1 MSRRSTT
8 GGSLR
13 VFRALTKTPGAGR
26 KPPGVKMSSAL
37 LTRIKDDIKTAMK
50 AHDSETLGTLR
61 TLHSDIKNEA
71 MKNGATPAQIEESI
85 TDEMCVDVLARSVK
99 QKQEAIDILTKG
111 GFMDKVP
118 AEEACI
124 ALYRKYMPAE
134 MTEDEVKALIAEIKA
149 ATGASSPKDMG
160 KIMKEL
166 SPKVKGRFDAK
177 RASALV
183 QEALK

>member
-1 MSRRSTT
+1 
-8 GGSLR
+8 
-13 VFRALTKTPGAGR
+13 
-26 KPPGVKMSSAL
+26 MSSAL
-37 LTRIKDDIKTAMK
+37 LTKIKDDIKAAMK

-71 MKNGATPAQIEESI
+71 MKSGATPAQIEETI

-111 GFMDKVP
+111 GFLDKVP
-118 AEEACI
+118 AEEAII

-149 ATGASSPKDMG
+149 R
-160 KIMKEL
+160 L
-166 SPKVKGRFDAK
+166 
-177 RASALV
+177 ALLAPRTCV
-183 QEALK
+183 RS

>member
-1 MSRRSTT
+1 M
-8 GGSLR
+8 
-13 VFRALTKTPGAGR
+13 A
-26 KPPGVKMSSAL
+26 SAL
-37 LTRIKDDIKTAMK
+37 LTKILDDIKAAMK
-50 AHDSETLGTLR
+50 AHDTETLGTLR

-71 MKNGATPAQIEESI
+71 MKSGATPAQITDSI

-99 QKQEAIDILTKG
+99 QKQEAIEILKKG

-118 AEEACI
+118 VEEACI

-149 ATGASSPKDMG
+149 ATGAASPKDMG

>member
-1 MSRRSTT
+1 MKTKA
-8 GGSLR
+8 LR
-13 VFRALTKTPGAGR
+13 LHGAMDIR
-26 KPPGVKMSSAL
+26 L
-37 LTRIKDDIKTAMK
+37 DDI
-50 AHDSETLGTLR
+50 EL
-61 TLHSDIKNEA
+61 
-71 MKNGATPAQIEESI
+71 P
-85 TDEMCVDVLARSVK
+85 
-99 QKQEAIDILTKG
+99 
-111 GFMDKVP
+111 
-118 AEEACI
+118 
-124 ALYRKYMPAE
+124 E